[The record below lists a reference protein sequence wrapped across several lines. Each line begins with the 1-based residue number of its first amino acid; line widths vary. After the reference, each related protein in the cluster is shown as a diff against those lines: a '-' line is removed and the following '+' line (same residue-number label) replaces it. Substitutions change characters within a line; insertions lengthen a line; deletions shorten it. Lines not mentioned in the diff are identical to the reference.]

1 MKITVEEKPQNN
13 QNKNAGS
20 NKNLNTN
27 SNTLVSKDIDK
38 ATSDMRL
45 SDSNL
50 EYNMDE
56 SKNKDLR
63 CLSCYLIPCL
73 TLNSPTHTVNV
84 NCNFGHS
91 TTVDIEEYL
100 QHGFDNN
107 FCNLACSKCKTE
119 ILKNKKNFVY
129 CKECSELLCKNCLK
143 KHDDLYE
150 ENHHLVHLDKFD
162 TTCILHNETYDYF
175 CSDCKKNI
183 CQYCCDEFHSEHKLI
198 DLDDI
203 NLKRKEIK
211 KIKEHFT
218 KEKENYLNV
227 PKILNELVSK
237 LKEDIDKIINNISNE
252 IKFKESI
259 INTYESKLDNYN
271 AIINFKNLKFNTEAF
286 TINKDLNNLENIIEL
301 IKYLNKN
308 ETTKTN
314 DEKEK
319 TDNLQKSSDKIKLKK
334 KRVVNKSASSK
345 KVNKNS
351 NQAKANEANNNN
363 ADNENEINKENN
375 VNNVENENN
384 KEVNNNNS
392 SKSNEKVYKKNIIQK
407 KINNNN
413 NNVNNNINSNNT
425 NNTNAENSKK
435 NLSKITENE
444 SSNSQ
449 NNTNNN
455 NNLTQSKD
463 IQETTNKKEDVSIP
477 QSKNEKEEN
486 KDIENMKQKNN
497 TITNNINNKIDN
509 ISKNIKNKVTS
520 NSTNNLNYVRPE
532 SNVKLPERSNKSIH
546 FDKNVDFKNRKQSKE
561 KLSQHSKSQKSFTSL
576 SNDPMILIKQLNEQ
590 KLPLENIPKQQQKI
604 INNNRMIEN
613 KNREKKMM
621 EEMKKMNMKQNN
633 KKLREEY
640 DDEDEDLDEEEEE
653 EEDDEDEEDE
663 EEEDSESEESEEDEK
678 IVKKNRFKNSQKSD
692 RILVK
697 EEENDYSNLNINKEM
712 AMEEND
718 TSFRHKK
725 IYPRS
730 SLSTDNVDFS
740 ELFTRKK
747 NLQNMKNN
755 LGNNLN
761 EKTEPET
768 KTKIRII
775 RDMTVNEF
783 RPNSSTLKIKESDN
797 MVCCMLEVR
806 DNIFACGFLLGQID
820 VYDINYLNCLFTIFE
835 HKSRVS
841 NMVLLKDK
849 CILTSSFDCTMKKLR
864 ITNSNSYIVEF
875 VFSVFKHVIYKGIEL
890 SNNNILAISFK
901 GNIDIFRKTD
911 KNSKYSNFISHE
923 IAEEEIFN
931 VIELYQ
937 NNEIAF
943 STDECLRFFS
953 IDSFQNI
960 GNVHLLEFAKG
971 NNMLYM
977 GKNNLIVMLRHHIGL
992 VNIPQRQCIFKCSF
1006 GEAGK
1011 PECLCYLKDNTI
1023 LMGVSNNIKENKTIE
1038 FIFKQYGLKMN
1049 KLKLIS
1055 EKMEVIDKIKKDD
1068 YFRITSILELKNKV
1082 IAYGTAGFEEFKLV
1096 GNISIID

>member
-1 MKITVEEKPQNN
+1 MKITVDEKTQNS
-13 QNKNAGS
+13 QNRNTGS
-20 NKNLNTN
+20 NKNLNVN
-27 SNTLVSKDIDK
+27 NTLVSKDIDK
-38 ATSDMRL
+38 ATADMRL

-50 EYNMDE
+50 EYNSDE

-63 CLSCYLIPCL
+63 CLSCYLIPFL
-73 TLNSPTHTVNV
+73 TLNPPAHTVNV

-107 FCNLACSKCKTE
+107 FSNLSCSKCKTE

-129 CKECSELLCKNCLK
+129 CKECSELLCKNCVK
-143 KHDDLYE
+143 KHDELYE
-150 ENHHLVHLDKFD
+150 ENHHMVHLDKFD

-183 CQYCCDEFHSEHKLI
+183 CQYCCDEFHNEHKLI

-211 KIKEHFT
+211 KIKEHFV
-218 KEKENYLNV
+218 KEKENYLNI
-227 PKILNELVSK
+227 PKVLNELVSK

-259 INTYESKLDNYN
+259 INTYENKLDNYN
-271 AIINFKNLKFNTEAF
+271 VIINFKNLKFNIEPF
-286 TINKDLNNLENIIEL
+286 TINKDMTNLENIIEL
-301 IKYLNKN
+301 IKYLNLSVP
-308 ETTKTN
+308 KTE
-314 DEKEK
+314 EKK
-319 TDNLQKSSDKIKLKK
+319 DNLQKSTEKVKLKK
-334 KRVVNKSASSK
+334 RKLVNKNSSSK

-351 NQAKANEANNNN
+351 NQTKVTANEANNNN
-363 ADNENEINKENN
+363 ADNENNINKENN
-375 VNNVENENN
+375 ANNENENN
-384 KEVNNNNS
+384 KEVVNNNS
-392 SKSNEKVYKKNIIQK
+392 SKSNEKVYKKNFIQK
-407 KINNNN
+407 KINSNNGNNNNNNNNNNSNN
-413 NNVNNNINSNNT
+413 NNVNV
-425 NNTNAENSKK
+425 ENSKK
-435 NLSKITENE
+435 NLSKITEDE
-444 SSNSQ
+444 SSNNQ
-449 NNTNNN
+449 NNANN
-455 NNLTQSKD
+455 
-463 IQETTNKKEDVSIP
+463 IQETSNKKEEVSIP
-477 QSKNEKEEN
+477 PSKEE
-486 KDIENMKQKNN
+486 KIENKENQNIKQKNN
-497 TITNNINNKIDN
+497 TITNINNKIES
-509 ISKNIKNKVTS
+509 ISKNINNKVTS
-520 NSTNNLNYVRPE
+520 NSTNNINYVRPE
-532 SNVKLPERSNKSIH
+532 SNVKLPVRSNKSIH
-546 FDKNVDFKNRKQSKE
+546 FDKNVEFKNRKESHE
-561 KLSQHSKSQKSFTSL
+561 MLSQHSKSQKSFTSI
-576 SNDPMILIKQLNEQ
+576 SNDPMGLIKQLNDH
-590 KLPLENIPKQQQKI
+590 KLPLENISKQQKI
-604 INNNRMIEN
+604 INNNRMVEN
-613 KNREKKMM
+613 KSRERKMM
-621 EEMKKMNMKQNN
+621 VEEMKRMNMKQNN
-633 KKLREEY
+633 KKLKEEY
-640 DDEDEDLDEEEEE
+640 DDDDEDLDEEEEE

-663 EEEDSESEESEEDEK
+663 EEEDSESEESEEDDK
-678 IVKKNRFKNSQKSD
+678 IVKKNRFNKNQNSD

-697 EEENDYSNLNINKEM
+697 EDENDFGNLNINKEM

-725 IYPRS
+725 IYPRPS
-730 SLSTDNVDFS
+730 MSTENVDLS

-755 LGNNLN
+755 LNDKN
-761 EKTEPET
+761 EIET
-768 KTKIRII
+768 KTKIRIV

-820 VYDINYLNCLFTIFE
+820 VYDINYLNCLFTIYE

-849 CILTSSFDCTMKKLR
+849 CILTSSFDSTMKKIR
-864 ITNSNSYIVEF
+864 ITNSNSYIVDF
-875 VFSVFKHVIYKGIEL
+875 TFSVFKHPIYKGIEL
-890 SNNNILAISFK
+890 TNNNILAISFK
-901 GNIDIFRKTD
+901 GNIDIFRRTD
-911 KNSKYSNFISHE
+911 KNNKYSNFISHE
-923 IAEEEIFN
+923 IAEEEIYN

-943 STDECLRFFS
+943 ATDECLRFFS

-960 GNVHLLEFAKG
+960 GNIHLLEFAKG

-1049 KLKLIS
+1049 KLKLIA